1 VVLSHVMPRPDR
13 GILFV
18 AAKEDCPVK
27 PGNDES
33 GERVMATVFP
43 EDLNRQAAALIEHCR
58 SKSLM
63 LATAE
68 SCTGGLIAGLIT
80 SIPGSSDVLDSG
92 FVTYSNDAKTRMIGV
107 PAELI
112 ARHGA
117 VSAEVAL
124 AMAEGALAHSK
135 ADVAVAVT
143 GVAGPGGGSAA
154 KPVGLVHCAAA
165 RKGHPAISRVLRL
178 GDIGRDA
185 VRLETVR
192 VAVEMAYEI
201 AGP

>member
-1 VVLSHVMPRPDR
+1 
-13 GILFV
+13 
-18 AAKEDCPVK
+18 
-27 PGNDES
+27 
-33 GERVMATVFP
+33 
-43 EDLNRQAAALIEHCR
+43 
-58 SKSLM
+58 M

-80 SIPGSSDVLDSG
+80 SVSGSSDVLDCG
-92 FVTYSNDAKTRMIGV
+92 FVTYSNGAKTRMIGV

-112 ARHGA
+112 ARVGA
-117 VSAEVAL
+117 VSEEVAR
-124 AMAEGALAHSK
+124 AMAEGAIAHSA

-154 KPVGLVHCAAA
+154 KPVGLVHCAVA
-165 RKGHPAISRVLRL
+165 RRGHATVHRELRL

-192 VAVEMAYEI
+192 VAVAMAYEI